1 MKTPEEQTALA
12 ERIEFPVRKGAHM
25 TEYVILAVLLLGILA
40 GEYMEG
46 CIVIWS
52 VILAALYASTDEF
65 HQLFVPG
72 RSGQFRDV
80 LIVDT
85 GNDTIWKKH
94 FTLCFFWGNMARQER
109 SGQNGFYDWK
119 CRCKA
124 ASQGFTSTASKYSE
138 PEIAGGTK

>member
-1 MKTPEEQTALA
+1 
-12 ERIEFPVRKGAHM
+12 M
-25 TEYVILAVLLLGILA
+25 TEYAILAVLLLGILA

-80 LIVDT
+80 LIDSC
-85 GNDTIWKKH
+85 GAAAG
-94 FTLCFFWGNMARQER
+94 TLIVYALWWRGSRGHR
-109 SGQNGFYDWK
+109 K
-119 CRCKA
+119 
-124 ASQGFTSTASKYSE
+124 
-138 PEIAGGTK
+138 